1 MEFKLIIKKLN
12 KTLTSQEEIIFS
24 KWYNE
29 SDLHKDYFYSVKN
42 NYKVGLNDIDIK
54 KAWLELQS
62 NLKVQKE
69 RNNYWK
75 YGIAVSVLLLI
86 SIGFIFNSKD
96 TTKIENSVIADVD
109 NVIQIGTDK
118 AILTLE
124 DGSVIP
130 LEKGKTY
137 AADNLKS
144 NGEELI
150 YYAKNVA
157 ETELVYNYLTI
168 PRGGEFFIKL
178 SDGTEV
184 WLNSESQ
191 LKYPVMFRE
200 GETRQVELVFGEAYF
215 NVSPSTKNKGAKFIV
230 LNKNQEV
237 EVLGTEF
244 NIKAYKE
251 EVNIYTTLVEGKV
264 TVRNSVSKEFLLPNQ
279 QSIININNSTIS
291 IGEVDIYS
299 ETSWRKGIF
308 SFKSKTLKEIMIVL
322 SRWYDVQVEFQKEEL
337 EKVKFNGVLSK
348 RDAIED
354 ILTSIKNTNFI
365 NAYEITDKKITIK

>member
-12 KTLTSQEEIIFS
+12 NTLTSQEEIIFS

-137 AADNLKS
+137 ASDNLKS

-150 YYAKNVA
+150 YDAKNVA

-200 GETRQVELVFGEAYF
+200 GETRQVELVYGEAYF
-215 NVSPSTKNKGAKFIV
+215 NVSPSIKNKGAKFIV

-251 EVNIYTTLVEGKV
+251 EVNIYTALVEGKV

-291 IGEVDIYS
+291 ICEVDIYS
-299 ETSWRKGIF
+299 
-308 SFKSKTLKEIMIVL
+308 
-322 SRWYDVQVEFQKEEL
+322 
-337 EKVKFNGVLSK
+337 
-348 RDAIED
+348 
-354 ILTSIKNTNFI
+354 
-365 NAYEITDKKITIK
+365 